1 MKNDLNCEE
10 IRELCIKNRW
20 FTCGSIL
27 QYAKL
32 FERVREGAELSE
44 IITIIWI
51 CSDKTKEEIN
61 HEIMIA
67 EEMKYLSAIREKKVQ
82 NHDNN

>member
-20 FTCGSIL
+20 FTCGSAS
-27 QYAKL
+27 QYEKL
-32 FERVREGAELSE
+32 FKSVREGADLSE

-51 CSDKTKEEIN
+51 CSDKSKEEIR
-61 HEIMIA
+61 HEIIIA
-67 EEMKYLSAIREKKVQ
+67 EGMKRLKK
-82 NHDNN
+82 NN